1 MNERYYLGYFT
12 SEANLR
18 KAADAVLEHDFQV
31 HDIYTPYPVHGIEA
45 AIGFKRSRL
54 AMVGFGAG
62 SVGLILAV
70 FFQYWTTGFDWPL
83 IVGGKPLNSW
93 SAFVPVIFELTV
105 LFAGVIGLIAL
116 FVRSRLWPGRN
127 QPIIPEGTD
136 HLFIL
141 VLKEGDARF
150 IQNTAERIFIECGA
164 IELKEGITVESSESK
179 VDVNS

>member
-1 MNERYYLGYFT
+1 MNERYCLGYFT
-12 SEANLR
+12 SESDLR
-18 KAADAVLEHDFQV
+18 KAADAVLDHGFQV
-31 HDIYTPYPVHGIEA
+31 YDFYTPYPVHGIEA
-45 AIGFKRSRL
+45 AAGFKRSRL
-54 AMVGFGAG
+54 AIVGFGAG
-62 SVGLILAV
+62 SIGLFLAV

-116 FVRSRLWPGRN
+116 FVRTRLWPLRD

-150 IQNTAERIFIECGA
+150 IQNTAERVFIECGA
-164 IELKEGITVESSESK
+164 IKLEEGITVDHSQPVVVVKS
-179 VDVNS
+179 

>member
-1 MNERYYLGYFT
+1 MNERYCLGYFT

-18 KAADAVLEHDFQV
+18 KAADAVREQNFQI

-45 AIGFKRSRL
+45 AVGFKRSRL
-54 AMVGFGAG
+54 AIVGFGAG

-70 FFQYWTTGFDWPL
+70 LFQFWTTAFDWPL

-93 SAFVPVIFELTV
+93 SAFVPVIFEMTV
-105 LFAGVIGLIAL
+105 LFAGVIGLTAL
-116 FVRSRLWPGRN
+116 FVRTRLWPGRN

-136 HLFIL
+136 HLFII

-150 IQNTAERIFIECGA
+150 VQSTAERIFIEYGA
-164 IELKEGITVESSESK
+164 IKLEEGITVESSEPI
-179 VDVNS
+179 VIANS